1 MSNTKTF
8 FMVSYDFP
16 PIGGGGVQ
24 RNVKFLKYLSRLS
37 WNTNV
42 LTVKERD
49 FYVYDY
55 SLLEEIKDTN
65 VHKSGSLDPVSLSYT
80 LKKYFKKNNADVADD
95 TTTVSSIN
103 ESAWYVSLYRFL
115 RDWFFLPD
123 GYGGWIPLAY
133 SKGKKA
139 IREVKPDVLYATF
152 PFPSNAFLTYF
163 LHKKFKIP
171 FVIDFRDGWI
181 DDPYTKFP
189 SALHL
194 KFHAYWERKIVTRAA
209 KVIVYGDALKTSL
222 EERYPVLKDKVE
234 VITNGF
240 DPEDF
245 SNLNPI
251 PKNGNKIR
259 VVYSG
264 AVYVDRRET
273 YLNFIKAVS
282 LLDQSQKDKIEIIF
296 VGDKLKWAT
305 DLVEQYS
312 LSDTISFTGY
322 LNHSQAINYLAS
334 ADVALMFL
342 KIGDVVALTGKIF
355 EYLGL
360 GLPIMACVEKEG
372 ACADLLKSIHH
383 DQGVASP
390 DNPEEMKAV
399 LEEIIEHKMR
409 PLDTENAKIF
419 SRKYHSER
427 LDKVL
432 REVC

>member
-1 MSNTKTF
+1 
-8 FMVSYDFP
+8 MVSYDFP
-16 PIGGGGVQ
+16 PIGGGGIQ

-55 SLLEEIKDTN
+55 SLLEEIKDTQ
-65 VHKSGSLDPVSLSYT
+65 VHKSNSFDPVSLSY
-80 LKKYFKKNNADVADD
+80 KFKKFLNKNETN
-95 TTTVSSIN
+95 TTEKKANVSTVN

-133 SKGKKA
+133 NKGKKV
-139 IREVKPDVLYATF
+139 IRETKPDVLYATF
-152 PFPSNAFLTYF
+152 PFPSNAFITYF
-163 LHKKFKIP
+163 LHRKFKIP

-181 DDPYTKFP
+181 DDPYTRFP
-189 SALHL
+189 SSLHL
-194 KFHAYWERKIVTRAA
+194 RFHSYWERKIVLAA
-209 KVIVYGDALKTSL
+209 SKVIVYGDALKASL
-222 EERYPVLKDKVE
+222 EDRYPVLKDKVE

-245 SNLNPI
+245 LDLNPV
-251 PKNGNKIR
+251 PKQNDKIR
-259 VVYSG
+259 IVYSG

-273 YLNFIKAVS
+273 YHNFVKAVS
-282 LLDQSQKDKIEIIF
+282 LLDEKQKDKIEIIF

-305 DLVEQYS
+305 DLAEQHS

-322 LNHSQAINYLAS
+322 LNHSEALNYLAS

-360 GLPIMACVEKEG
+360 GLPVMACVEKNG
-372 ACADLLKSIHH
+372 ACADLLKSINH
-383 DQGVASP
+383 DQGVVSP
-390 DNPEEMKAV
+390 DNPEEIKMK
-399 LEEIIEHKMR
+399 LEEIIVNKMK
-409 PLDTENAKIF
+409 PLDVENAKVF
-419 SRKYHSER
+419 SRKYHTEQ

-432 REVC
+432 RSIV